1 MYRHRRPTE
10 RVSAVDLDPYGCP
23 SPFLD
28 AAVQCV
34 SDGGVLLVTCTD
46 MAVLAGN
53 CPETCYSKYGAVSLR
68 VKSCHEMVR
77 FTERPPAGSC
87 SLTVCFFTFGCCI
100 LLRIYPTGSL

>member
-1 MYRHRRPTE
+1 M
-10 RVSAVDLDPYGCP
+10 DLDPYGCP

-53 CPETCYSKYGAVSLR
+53 CPETCYSKYGAISLHI
-68 VKSCHEMVR
+68 KSCHEMVR
-77 FTERPPAGSC
+77 ITDTSAAAR
-87 SLTVCFFTFGCCI
+87 CI
-100 LLRIYPTGSL
+100 QVELYHIDIFMKVQSTDCK

>member
-1 MYRHRRPTE
+1 
-10 RVSAVDLDPYGCP
+10 VDLDPYGCP

-53 CPETCYSKYGAVSLR
+53 CPETCYSKYGAISLHI
-68 VKSCHEMVR
+68 KACHEMVCI
-77 FTERPPAGSC
+77 TNMSAAG
-87 SLTVCFFTFGCCI
+87 GCI
-100 LLRIYPTGSL
+100 THGHFHESAVH